1 MSSVSPISSIGSNL
15 PSSSSTG
22 SNPNEQLAQGMQA
35 LSTAIQSGNTTA
47 ATTAITAIQNALTA
61 SNPDSVVTANSLQ
74 LQGDLSTMSQA
85 LGSGNST
92 AINSAFMALEK
103 DLTAPA
109 KPASYAASAATPA
122 YVLSLL
128 STLPDSNSNSS
139 SATPDVGSNLLLTL
153 SAQETAN
160 NTAKM
165 NLYS

>member
-1 MSSVSPISSIGSNL
+1 MSSVSAISSIGSNL

-22 SNPNEQLAQGMQA
+22 SNPNEQIAQGMQA

-61 SNPDSVVTANSLQ
+61 SNPNSVVTANSLQ

-85 LGSGNST
+85 LGSGESA
-92 AINSAFMALEK
+92 AINSAYMALEK
-103 DLTAPA
+103 DVTAPA
-109 KPASYAASAATPA
+109 TPASYAASAATPA

-139 SATPDVGSNLLLTL
+139 STTPDVGSNLLSTL

-165 NLYS
+165 NLYL